1 MLYGIQISFKPVN
14 TVNNQHN
21 FQKLHHLLFKIMVIH
36 TYICTRAFILSLSLL
51 LSSFSCFAM
60 SLFRLS
66 TYSFSYTHC
75 WVVRQNGRQIDT
87 YIYTQIDRYV
97 DRQTDR
103 HIDRQI
109 DRYTDG
115 QTDRQVYRRIDR
127 YIQTDR
133 QTDRHIDRQIDGY
146 IDGQTE
152 SQIDRQVA

>member
-36 TYICTRAFILSLSLL
+36 TYICTRAFILSLSL

-103 HIDRQI
+103 HRQIDRQVQRRIDRQTGIQTDRQI
-109 DRYTDG
+109 DRYADG
-115 QTDRQVYRRIDR
+115 QTYRSIDRQVY
-127 YIQTDR
+127 
-133 QTDRHIDRQIDGY
+133 
-146 IDGQTE
+146 
-152 SQIDRQVA
+152 